1 MAGKSTHSYS
11 EDSQDYDQSS
21 VSKRIE
27 ALFLNNIGLVLT
39 RAQILRAARDPKT
52 GKEPEN
58 WHQRLSELRTDKGYT
73 ILSWRDLKSLSPE
86 EYLMPHADKRAG
98 AARRVLPTEKCWT
111 IVLERAGHKCEWTE
125 DGQRCGLSVGDVDP
139 IGGGTVK
146 LTPDH
151 VTPHSINPNTDTTD
165 PTQWLALC
173 GRHQVMKKNYWDSGT
188 GKINLA
194 GILQS
199 VNEKQ
204 KREALQFLLTYF
216 GYEIK

>member
-1 MAGKSTHSYS
+1 VDKDTKTYS
-11 EDSQDYDQSS
+11 NDKENYDQTS

-27 ALFLNNIGLVLT
+27 ALFLNNIGLVVT
-39 RAQILRAARDPKT
+39 REQILRAAKDPRT
-52 GKEPEN
+52 GIEPEN

-73 ILSWRDLKSLSPE
+73 ILSWRDSKLLAPE
-86 EYLMPHADKRAG
+86 EYLMPHSEKRAG
-98 AARRVLPTEKCWT
+98 AAKRVLPTKASWSC
-111 IVLERAGHKCEWTE
+111 VLERAGHTCEWME
-125 DGQRCGLSVGDVDP
+125 DGQRCGLANGDTDP
-139 IGGGTVK
+139 VGGGTVK

-151 VTPHSINPNTDTTD
+151 VTPHSINPDTDTTD
-165 PTQWLALC
+165 PAQWQALC

-188 GKINLA
+188 GKINLL

-204 KREALQFLLTYF
+204 KREALKFLLKYY